1 MIRYNVRSRYLVDV
15 INEIKERKLI
25 LTPFFQRKLVWRLAH
40 KVDFIK
46 TILLGYPFPEIFIS
60 RGSID
65 LTSMQSTSSLVDGQ
79 QRMSTIKEFIEDRFS
94 VDELKYSQLS
104 PNEKEA
110 FLKYEIAIIDL
121 DLQQDD
127 PQIIEI
133 FKRLNRTFYALSAIE
148 KLSTEYG
155 SSEFMLTAKLLS
167 GELKSDPSAEEIID
181 PERHEYDPNVTRE
194 FLDWAAAQKINAY
207 VRFVLESSIFSKYE
221 ISRQVH
227 LMFTLNVLATILD
240 GYYNRN
246 DSATRYLDSRADNF
260 PERQQVVNQIETAAG
275 HFNRLRF
282 RTDSFWYAKSNA
294 FSLLMTL
301 CEYDSKVRDV
311 NYAQLKGRLN
321 SFAENPPEEYALA
334 AREGVNNKKER
345 LSRAKYVRMMMDEVL
360 G

>member
-1 MIRYNVRSRYLVDV
+1 VDV
-15 INEIKERKLI
+15 VNEIKDRKLT

-60 RGSID
+60 RGTID
-65 LTSMQSTSSLVDGQ
+65 LLSMQSTSCLVDGQ
-79 QRMSTIKEFIEDRFS
+79 QRMNTIKEFIEDKFP
-94 VDELKYSQLS
+94 VENVAYSQLS
-104 PNEKEA
+104 PVEKEA

-133 FKRLNRTFYALSAIE
+133 FKRLNRTFYALSTIE

-155 SSEFMLTAKLLS
+155 SSEFMLTAKLLA
-167 GELKSDPSAEEIID
+167 GELKSDPEAED
-181 PERHEYDPNVTRE
+181 LVDLDRHEYDPNVTKE
-194 FLDWAAAQKINAY
+194 FLQWAQQQKLSAY
-207 VRFVLESSIFSKYE
+207 LRFVLESSIFTKYE

-227 LMFTLNVLATILD
+227 LMFTLNVMSTILD

-246 DSATRYLDSRADNF
+246 DSATRHLDSKSDQF
-260 PERQQVVNQIETAAG
+260 PERQDVVDKVEGAAEL
-275 HFNRLRF
+275 FNRMRLRS
-282 RTDSFWYAKSNA
+282 DSAWYAKSNA
-294 FSLLMTL
+294 FSLLVTL
-301 CEYDSKVRDV
+301 CELGAKLKNVDHSK
-311 NYAQLKGRLN
+311 LKSMLN
-321 SFAENPPEEYALA
+321 AFAEKFPEEYALA

-345 LSRAKYVRMMMDEVL
+345 LVRAKYLRQLTQESIH